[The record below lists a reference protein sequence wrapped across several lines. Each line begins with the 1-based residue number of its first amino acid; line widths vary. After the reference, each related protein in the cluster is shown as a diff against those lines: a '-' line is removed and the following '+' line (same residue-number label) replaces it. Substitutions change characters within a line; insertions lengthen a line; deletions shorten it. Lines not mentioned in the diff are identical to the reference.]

1 MAECW
6 SITEV
11 IHWFLIKKNYY
22 VDERPLI
29 YNLQKSEL
37 FQTFTFFALCD
48 LTSCIFSS

>member
-11 IHWFLIKKNYY
+11 IHWVFMKTNHY

-37 FQTFTFFALCD
+37 FQIFTLFALCD
-48 LTSCIFSS
+48 FTSCI